1 MLKFLGRWIFR
12 IAVVLGLVFM
22 AVYVGDWA
30 VFRLRGSPTEKVTV
44 NRYIAI
50 PLKAQK
56 TEYDYL
62 GTEDVPCSET
72 LFMQA
77 GQSPCWQLRRHPNQG
92 ATF

>member
-1 MLKFLGRWIFR
+1 VLRFLGRWIFR
-12 IAVVLGLVFM
+12 ITVVLGLVFM

-30 VFRLRGSPTEKVTV
+30 VFRLRGSPMDKVTV
-44 NRYIAI
+44 SRYVAI

-62 GTEDVPCSET
+62 GTMDVPCSEA